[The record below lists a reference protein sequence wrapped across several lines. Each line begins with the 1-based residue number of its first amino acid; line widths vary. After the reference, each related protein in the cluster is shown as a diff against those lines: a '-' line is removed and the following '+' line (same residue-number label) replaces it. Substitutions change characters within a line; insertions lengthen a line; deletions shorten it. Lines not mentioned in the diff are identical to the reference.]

1 MKRFLVVLVLCL
13 PLFCGAQWPDGAVG
27 IKGSFQRFTTD
38 EIGNVYALQ
47 GDELFLFDRTG
58 DRLARNSVKTL
69 GEITTIDAF
78 SSLKPMIF
86 SRGQGMLASL
96 DNTLSVQGD
105 PISLP
110 RNGFPQ
116 VTLACAS
123 VQNCF
128 WLFDERLMQLT
139 RVDAQL
145 RPLAVSGRLDQ
156 VLGFFPHLTYMVE
169 QDSWLYLC
177 DPENGVLV
185 FDLFGGYARTLP
197 VVGTNMIQVRDGA
210 IIHLRD
216 GVFSI
221 YDPKRFTTD
230 LPITWLVERDVPRP
244 LEVRIE
250 QGKLYALFPDR
261 IVIADAENAKR

>member
-1 MKRFLVVLVLCL
+1 MKGFLVTILVWC
-13 PLFCGAQWPDGAVG
+13 PLLSAAQWPEAAVE
-27 IKGSFQRFTTD
+27 IKGNFQRFTTD

-58 DRLARNSVKTL
+58 KRLARNSVKTL

-78 SSLKPMIF
+78 FSLKPMIF

-156 VLGFFPHLTYMVE
+156 VLGFFPHLTFMVE

-197 VVGTNMIQVRDGA
+197 VVGASDLQVRDGT
-210 IIHLRD
+210 IIHLKD
-216 GVFSI
+216 GVMGI
-221 YDPKRFTTD
+221 YDPKRFATD
-230 LPITWLVERDVPRP
+230 LPVTWLTKKEVPRP
-244 LEVRIE
+244 LDVRIE
-250 QGKLYALFPDR
+250 QGLLYALFPGR
-261 IVIADAENAKR
+261 IVIAEAEGAKR